1 MLTSVHDNV
10 GHLWCHLG
18 DHNGT
23 NALGKLFHCY
33 LWMKTTFDRSVYPT
47 AECTTYKLFLTTPA
61 DWGPIQTS
69 PAASRPD
76 FGLSQACYF
85 LCLHGHLMG
94 NHHFSEVSQLILTQ
108 LCWVFLSLLQIKTEK
123 VKYIYMFTFSAQQQP
138 YSALWSCCVWTQR
151 DTQLLCHQKD
161 LCWDLV
167 LLEKFHLERRKK
179 TLDKSSVIVLKISL
193 QSQFLPGSGKSF
205 SWTIQR

>member
-1 MLTSVHDNV
+1 
-10 GHLWCHLG
+10 
-18 DHNGT
+18 
-23 NALGKLFHCY
+23 
-33 LWMKTTFDRSVYPT
+33 MKTTFDRSVYPT

-123 VKYIYMFTFSAQQQP
+123 VKYIYVHILCSAA
-138 YSALWSCCVWTQR
+138 ALLSSVK
-151 DTQLLCHQKD
+151 LLCLD
-161 LCWDLV
+161 TAGYAAPLPSERLV
-167 LLEKFHLERRKK
+167 LG
-179 TLDKSSVIVLKISL
+179 SCS
-193 QSQFLPGSGKSF
+193 SGKVSLGKKKKKH
-205 SWTIQR
+205 